1 MSRCKLLHLE
11 WMGSEV
17 TCRNG
22 SLCCIA
28 ETGTTLYINYT
39 LIKKKQKNF
48 KLKNKIK
55 KKEREGPC
63 LKCGVWC
70 WIWMKLETRRQ
81 DFHRETLRAQTGVV
95 LGRMGGDQRMRSLE

>member
-28 ETGTTLYINYT
+28 ETGTTLYITYT
-39 LIKKKQKNF
+39 LIKKIQKNF
-48 KLKNKIK
+48 KLKNKKKK
-55 KKEREGPC
+55 KKERKGGALLE
-63 LKCGVWC
+63 VWG
-70 WIWMKLETRRQ
+70 LVLDLDET
-81 DFHRETLRAQTGVV
+81 
-95 LGRMGGDQRMRSLE
+95 GDQEARFP